1 VDVTIL
7 VQAADT
13 VAETEYLLGLAAE
26 QDFVAGVVGWAPLDD
41 PEGSEVVADLSGR
54 QKLVGLRPM
63 IQDQADDAW
72 MLGAEVDIALS
83 TMEHM
88 ELRLDALVRPQHLV
102 HLRTL
107 VGRHPDLP
115 VVIDHCGKPAV
126 REGTRW
132 PGMKRWKEDMAALGA
147 AEQVCCKLSGL
158 LTEAGEGWTADQ
170 LRPFVDCVL
179 ETFGPSRTLWGSD
192 WPVCLLAGSYQQWC
206 AATDELL
213 SGLTA
218 AQRAEVL
225 GGAAARFYGLEATS

>member
-1 VDVTIL
+1 
-7 VQAADT
+7 
-13 VAETEYLLGLAAE
+13 
-26 QDFVAGVVGWAPLDD
+26 
-41 PEGSEVVADLSGR
+41 
-54 QKLVGLRPM
+54 
-63 IQDQADDAW
+63 
-72 MLGAEVDIALS
+72 
-83 TMEHM
+83 M

-107 VGRHPDLP
+107 VERHPDLP

-132 PGMKRWKEDMAALGA
+132 HGMKRWKEDMASLGA

-192 WPVCLLAGSYQQWC
+192 WPVCLLAGSYQQWS